1 MTRPRYN
8 MRPVPG
14 LLRAGPDG
22 DVFPVIVTPYG
33 DRVVMRGEA
42 DIGAVPLR
50 RLRRDATQDARA
62 TLHRTDWR
70 GWRLDVADVTPDSW
84 VSGIK
89 LKSRLPLRGL
99 AIVAALLLVI
109 IIGLWLGRDRII
121 IATAPLLPHRVTDQ
135 IGRDYLAEMGRVCD
149 NGPGSAAL
157 LRLTARLAPPTL
169 PEPLSVTVVD
179 SADVNAVALPGGH
192 VALFRG
198 LIEQA
203 QSADEVAAVLA
214 HEIEHVA
221 YQHPNQNILRASGPA
236 VIARTLESNAGEM
249 AALPVLEKGDK
260 AAEAEADAGAIELL
274 GAANISTQG
283 AADFFERQGSFLS
296 IFSSSHPSD
305 AARARRF
312 ASAAKSGTA
321 PALNADDWKALQ
333 AICGA

>member
-1 MTRPRYN
+1 MTKPRYN

-50 RLRRDATQDARA
+50 CLRRDPTQDARA

-157 LRLTARLAPPTL
+157 MRLTARLAPPTL
-169 PEPLSVTVVD
+169 PEPLSVKVVD

-192 VALFRG
+192 VAVYRG
-198 LIEQA
+198 LIAQA
-203 QSADEVAAVLA
+203 GSPDEVAAALA

-221 YQHPNQNILRASGPA
+221 YQHPNQLILRESGPA
-236 VIARTLESNAGEM
+236 VLARTLGNSELEVAD
-249 AALPVLEKGDK
+249 LTVLKKGDK
-260 AAEAEADAGAIELL
+260 AAEAEADAGAITLL
-274 GAANISTQG
+274 DAANIST
-283 AADFFERQGSFLS
+283 
-296 IFSSSHPSD
+296 
-305 AARARRF
+305 
-312 ASAAKSGTA
+312 
-321 PALNADDWKALQ
+321 
-333 AICGA
+333 